1 MVFNRYAARVT
12 HTLWELIKA
21 GDWPVIPLVLCS
33 VLVLGIVLERA
44 WSLQRRRV
52 LPAGLLEQVQRWCAA
67 GEVDAS
73 RIEALRR
80 HSALGRV
87 LAAVLMHGGEDRQR
101 QRENVEDTG
110 RHVMLELERYLN
122 MLGTLA
128 TVSPL
133 IGLFGTVIGM
143 IETFNAISLTGLG
156 APEKLAGG
164 IAIALVNTAFG
175 LFVAIPAYIF
185 HRYYRGRVEE
195 LVADLERQ
203 ASELVEF
210 LSQRTARLNRER
222 QVRRA

>member
-1 MVFNRYAARVT
+1 V
-12 HTLWELIKA
+12 WELLKA
-21 GDWPVIPLVLCS
+21 GDWPVIPLILCS
-33 VLVLGIVLERA
+33 VVALGIVLERA

-52 LPAGLLEQVQRWCAA
+52 LPPRLLGEVQGWCLA
-67 GEVDAS
+67 GEVDAD
-73 RIEALRR
+73 RINRLRA
-80 HSALGRV
+80 HSPLGRI

-110 RHVMLELERYLN
+110 RHLALELERHLN

-143 IETFNAISLTGLG
+143 IETFSAIGMTGLG
-156 APEKLAGG
+156 APEKLASG

-175 LFVAIPAYIF
+175 LFVAIPSYIF
-185 HRYYRGRVEE
+185 HRYYRGRVDE

-203 ASELVEF
+203 AAELAES
-210 LSQRTARLNRER
+210 LAQLAARLHRD
-222 QVRRA
+222 RAAMRA

>member
-1 MVFNRYAARVT
+1 M
-12 HTLWELIKA
+12 WELLKA

-33 VLVLGIVLERA
+33 VLALGIVLERA

-52 LPAGLLEQVQRWCAA
+52 LPSGLLQEVQNWCAA
-67 GEVDAS
+67 GQVDAA
-73 RIEALRR
+73 RINNLRQ
-80 HSALGRV
+80 HSPLGRI

-110 RHVMLELERYLN
+110 RHLALELERYLN

-143 IETFNAISLTGLG
+143 IETFHAIGMTGLG
-156 APEKLAGG
+156 APEKLASG

-175 LFVAIPAYIF
+175 LFVAIPSYIF
-185 HRYYRGRVEE
+185 HRYYRGRVDE

-203 ASELVEF
+203 AAELAES
-210 LSQRTARLNRER
+210 LAQLAARLHRD
-222 QVRRA
+222 RAALRA

>member
-1 MVFNRYAARVT
+1 M
-12 HTLWELIKA
+12 WELLKA

-33 VLVLGIVLERA
+33 ILALGIVLERA

-52 LPAGLLEQVQRWCAA
+52 LPPGLLHEVQNWCAA
-67 GEVDAS
+67 GQVDAA
-73 RIEALRR
+73 RIHSLRL
-80 HSALGRV
+80 HSPLGRI

-110 RHVMLELERYLN
+110 RHLALELERYLN

-156 APEKLAGG
+156 APEKLASG

-175 LFVAIPAYIF
+175 LFVAIPSYVF
-185 HRYYRGRVEE
+185 HRYYRGRVDE

-203 ASELVEF
+203 AAELAEA
-210 LSQRTARLNRER
+210 LAQLAARLHRD
-222 QVRRA
+222 RAAMRA

>member
-1 MVFNRYAARVT
+1 V
-12 HTLWELIKA
+12 WELLKA

-33 VLVLGIVLERA
+33 VLALGIVLERA

-52 LPAGLLEQVQRWCAA
+52 LPPGLLQEVQNWCAA
-67 GEVDAS
+67 GQVDAA
-73 RIEALRR
+73 RIRNLRQ
-80 HSALGRV
+80 HSPLGRI

-110 RHVMLELERYLN
+110 RHLALELERYLN

-128 TVSPL
+128 TVAPL

-143 IETFNAISLTGLG
+143 IETFSAIGMTGLG
-156 APEKLAGG
+156 APEKLASG

-175 LFVAIPAYIF
+175 LFVAIPSYIF
-185 HRYYRGRVEE
+185 HRYYRGRVDE

-203 ASELVEF
+203 AAELAES
-210 LSQRTARLNRER
+210 LAQLAARLHRD
-222 QVRRA
+222 RAAMRA

>member
-1 MVFNRYAARVT
+1 M
-12 HTLWELIKA
+12 WELIKA

-33 VLVLGIVLERA
+33 ILALGIVLERA

-52 LPAGLLEQVQRWCAA
+52 LPAGLLEQVQRWCTA
-67 GEVDAS
+67 GEVNAA
-73 RIEALRR
+73 RIDALRR

-122 MLGTLA
+122 TLGTLA

-185 HRYYRGRVEE
+185 HRFYRGRVEE

-210 LSQRTARLNRER
+210 LGQRTARLKRE
-222 QVRRA
+222 QQARRA

>member
-1 MVFNRYAARVT
+1 V
-12 HTLWELIKA
+12 WELLKA

-33 VLVLGIVLERA
+33 ILALGIVLERA

-52 LPAGLLEQVQRWCAA
+52 LPSGLLQEVQNWCAA
-67 GEVDAS
+67 GQVDAA
-73 RIEALRR
+73 RIHNLRQ
-80 HSALGRV
+80 HSPLGRI

-110 RHVMLELERYLN
+110 RHLALELERYLN

-133 IGLFGTVIGM
+133 IGLFGTVVGM
-143 IETFNAISLTGLG
+143 IETFNAIGMTGLG
-156 APEKLAGG
+156 APEKLASG

-175 LFVAIPAYIF
+175 LFVAIPSYIF
-185 HRYYRGRVEE
+185 HRYYRGRVDE

-203 ASELVEF
+203 AAELAES
-210 LSQRTARLNRER
+210 LAQLAARLHRD
-222 QVRRA
+222 RAALRA

>member
-1 MVFNRYAARVT
+1 M
-12 HTLWELIKA
+12 WELLKA

-33 VLVLGIVLERA
+33 ILALGIVLERA

-52 LPAGLLEQVQRWCAA
+52 LPPGLLQEVQNWCAA
-67 GEVDAS
+67 GQVDAA
-73 RIEALRR
+73 RIHGLRQ
-80 HSALGRV
+80 HSPLGRI

-110 RHVMLELERYLN
+110 RHLALELERYLN

-156 APEKLAGG
+156 APEKLASG

-175 LFVAIPAYIF
+175 LFVAIPSYVF
-185 HRYYRGRVEE
+185 HRYYRGRVDE

-203 ASELVEF
+203 AAELAEALAQ
-210 LSQRTARLNRER
+210 LSARLHRD
-222 QVRRA
+222 RAAMRA

>member
-1 MVFNRYAARVT
+1 M
-12 HTLWELIKA
+12 WELIKA

-33 VLVLGIVLERA
+33 ILVLGIVLERA

-67 GEVDAS
+67 GEVDAA
-73 RIEALRR
+73 RIGALRR

-87 LAAVLMHGGEDRQR
+87 LAAVLMHGGEDRRR

-143 IETFNAISLTGLG
+143 IETFSAISLTGLG

-185 HRYYRGRVEE
+185 HRYYRGLVEE

-210 LSQRTARLNRER
+210 LSHQTARLNRER

>member
-52 LPAGLLEQVQRWCAA
+52 LPAGLLGQVQRWCAA